1 MPLALGT
8 DISPR
13 SRGLPNSARTV
24 TTATGTALERSLKR
38 DRLIVVAGLSS
49 VVVLA
54 AIYTLLG
61 VGMPMSAIT
70 MTQMAIEMP
79 GMMMA
84 SAEWT
89 PGYALMVFLMWWVM
103 MIAMMVPSAAPT
115 VLFYAALARKNK
127 NANKPYAAVSIFL
140 AGYLFV
146 WGFFSLVSTAVQWS
160 LVSIGQ
166 MSGMMEITQAP
177 LAGAL
182 LVLAGLY
189 QVSPL
194 KQACLRHCQ
203 HPVIFFM
210 HNWKSG
216 SWGALRMG
224 MQNGWFC
231 LGCCWV
237 LMALLFVGGVMNLIW
252 IAALAI
258 FVGIEKLAA
267 GLPWLSMLSA
277 VALILGGLAL
287 ALA

>member
-1 MPLALGT
+1 
-8 DISPR
+8 
-13 SRGLPNSARTV
+13 
-24 TTATGTALERSLKR
+24 
-38 DRLIVVAGLSS
+38 
-49 VVVLA
+49 
-54 AIYTLLG
+54 
-61 VGMPMSAIT
+61 
-70 MTQMAIEMP
+70 
-79 GMMMA
+79 
-84 SAEWT
+84 
-89 PGYALMVFLMWWVM
+89 MWWVM

-140 AGYLFV
+140 AGYLLV
-146 WGFFSLVSTAVQWS
+146 WGFFSLVSTVVQWS

-216 SWGALRMG
+216 GWGALRMG

-237 LMALLFVGGVMNLIW
+237 LMALLFVGGVMNLLW

-258 FVGIEKLAA
+258 FVGIEKLAT

>member
-1 MPLALGT
+1 MPPALGT

-13 SRGLPNSARTV
+13 SPGRPNTARAV
-24 TTATGTALERSLKR
+24 ITATGTALECSLKR
-38 DRLIVVAGLSS
+38 DRLIVIVGLSA
-49 VVVLA
+49 VVALS

-61 VGMPMSAIT
+61 VGMPMSALT

-84 SAEWT
+84 SVEWT
-89 PGYALMVFLMWWVM
+89 PGYAFMVFLMWWVM
-103 MIAMMVPSAAPT
+103 MIAMMVPSAART
-115 VLFYAALARKNK
+115 VLFYAALVRKNK

-140 AGYLFV
+140 SGYLFV

-166 MSGMMEITQAP
+166 MSGMMEISQVP

-182 LVLAGLY
+182 LVVAGLY

-203 HPVIFFM
+203 HPVMFFM

-216 SWGALRMG
+216 VLGALRMG

-237 LMALLFVGGVMNLIW
+237 LMALLFVGGVMNLLW
-252 IAALAI
+252 IAALAL
-258 FVGIEKLAA
+258 FVGLEKLAV
-267 GLPWLSMLSA
+267 GLPWLSKLSS
-277 VALILGGLAL
+277 VALIFGGVAL
-287 ALA
+287 AVR